1 VSKVQ
6 FRVLGPLEIVDGE
19 RVIRLPRGKERA
31 LLVLLLLNANK
42 VVSRDRLIDALWGE
56 QPPDTAPT
64 ALHGLVSQLRRHLG
78 SDADEDR
85 QSIVVTRPPGYL
97 LQIAE
102 EELDV
107 GVFERLVEQGQDA
120 LSNGSP
126 EDAADA
132 LREAL
137 ALWRGPALDGLAY
150 EDFAQADAARL
161 EEERMAATEDRI
173 EADLAVG
180 RHHQLASELSE
191 LVAQN
196 PFRERLRA
204 QLMLALYR
212 CGRQVDA
219 LHIYRV
225 GHELARRELGI
236 EPGPRL
242 RDLEQAILRQ
252 DPAIGPPP
260 RAWLTP
266 RRMQWRVVLAGT
278 VVVAAAGVAALV
290 AFGGRDTPRT
300 VAVVPHSVAVVDV
313 AKNTVVADIRV
324 GGYPGPVAVG
334 AGSVWVGNIGDAT
347 ISRINAGMRR
357 VVGINGLARAL
368 DLALDGRRLW
378 VAAGG
383 APGHATTPPGTVLQ
397 FDLASAKTRTVRV
410 GPQLVGDEEQTTIAV
425 GRDALWAGNKDSGTV
440 RKIDLASGDTLA
452 TIEGIVP
459 GGIGV
464 GPSGVWVSDLR
475 ANRVVRIDPST
486 NRITTSVA
494 VRGGPTRLAV
504 GRRAVWVTTRGSRA
518 ALWRIDPGTNEVAAT
533 IPLRGT
539 PARVA
544 LGAGS
549 VWVSSFHWARGRSA
563 AFGGLLSRIDPTT
576 NRVMAEI
583 PLGQRTDGLA
593 VTNEF
598 VWVAVG
604 PKK

>member
-1 VSKVQ
+1 MQ

-107 GVFERLVEQGQDA
+107 GLFKRLVEQGQDA
-120 LSNGSP
+120 LSNGST
-126 EDAADA
+126 ENAADA

-150 EDFAQADAARL
+150 EDFAQADVARL
-161 EEERMAATEDRI
+161 EEERIAATEDRI

-212 CGRQVDA
+212 CGRQADA
-219 LHIYRV
+219 LHMYRV
-225 GHELARRELGI
+225 GHEFARRELGI
-236 EPGPRL
+236 GPGPRL
-242 RDLEQAILRQ
+242 RELEQAILRQ
-252 DPAIGPPP
+252 DPAIGPAP
-260 RAWLTP
+260 RARLTP

-278 VVVAAAGVAALV
+278 LVVAASGVAALV
-290 AFGGRDTPRT
+290 AFGGPDTPRT
-300 VAVVPHSVAVVDV
+300 VAVIPHSVAVVDV
-313 AKNTVVADIRV
+313 ARNTVVADIPV

-334 AGSVWVGNIGDAT
+334 AGSVWVGNVGDAT
-347 ISRINAGMRR
+347 ISRINARTR
-357 VVGINGLARAL
+357 HVVGINGVARAL

-383 APGHATTPPGTVLQ
+383 APGHATTPPGAVVQ
-397 FDLASAKTRTVRV
+397 FDLASARTRTVRV
-410 GPQLVGDEEQTTIAV
+410 GPQMVGDEEQTTIAV
-425 GRDALWAGNKDSGTV
+425 GRDFLWAGNKDSRTV
-440 RKIDLASGDTLA
+440 RRIDLASGDVLA
-452 TIEGIVP
+452 TIEGVLP
-459 GGIGV
+459 GGISE
-464 GPSGVWVSDLR
+464 GPSGVWVSDPR
-475 ANRVVRIDPST
+475 TNRVVRIDPST
-486 NRITTSVA
+486 DRITASVS
-494 VRGGPTRLAV
+494 VPGRPSRLVV

-518 ALWRIDPGTNEVAAT
+518 AVWRIDPRTNQVTAK
-533 IPLRGT
+533 IPVRGT
-539 PARVA
+539 PARIA

-549 VWVSSFHWARGRSA
+549 VWVTSFRWAKGRSA
-563 AFGGLLSRIDPTT
+563 AFDGLLTRIDPTN
-576 NRVMAEI
+576 NRVLAEI
-583 PLGQRTDGLA
+583 PLGHRTDGLA
-593 VTNEF
+593 VNDEF

-604 PKK
+604 PEK